1 MIGKGQV
8 MIALAPWLGEELSRA
23 LDGSLEQITHWLNA
37 WTDRQ
42 DLGELRGRIDSLL
55 FRSAREA
62 TQGRLLVRTP
72 DGGWVRMRLEDFST
86 MADDV
91 LYVLLSQLPVD
102 QKHLVLLRDFSLH
115 QESLAALKALYL
127 RFAPLEG
134 EEELAAM
141 GAFVRK
147 CYPPFRWQGW
157 LQ

>member
-23 LDGSLEQITHWLNA
+23 LDDSLEQITHWLNA
-37 WTDRQ
+37 WTDKQ
-42 DLGELRGRIDSLL
+42 DLGELRQRIDSLL

-62 TQGRLLVRTP
+62 TQGRLLVQVP

-91 LYVLLSQLPVD
+91 LCVLFSDFPVD
-102 QKHLVLLRDFSLH
+102 QRHLQLLRDFSLR
-115 QESLAALKALYL
+115 QESLAALKTLYL
-127 RFAPLEG
+127 RFAPLEQ
-134 EEELAAM
+134 EDERAAI

-147 CYPPFRWQGW
+147 CYPSFRWQAW